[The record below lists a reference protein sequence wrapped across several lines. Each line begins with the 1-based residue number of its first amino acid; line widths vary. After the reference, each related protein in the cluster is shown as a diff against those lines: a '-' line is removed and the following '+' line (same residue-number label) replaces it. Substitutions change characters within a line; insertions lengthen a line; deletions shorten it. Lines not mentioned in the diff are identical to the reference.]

1 MKNIEYNRTDAV
13 NYAKK
18 WALLRNPNY
27 YNFQNLGGDCTN
39 FVSQSIYAGAEVMNL
54 SHNRGWYYYS
64 ASNRSASWTSVEY
77 LYEFLVNNQTA
88 GPYAK
93 IVSEQNIEPG
103 DVVQLA
109 DSSGDFYH
117 SLVITQTKPL
127 ILVCAHTYD
136 ALDRPLISYTYH
148 TARFLHIEGVRKW

>member
-39 FVSQSIYAGAEVMNL
+39 FVSQSIYAGAKVMNL

-93 IVSEQNIEPG
+93 IVSEQNFCSVEDEECRYTGVFGVTRQERTENFAIQNHFVLTEC
-103 DVVQLA
+103 
-109 DSSGDFYH
+109 
-117 SLVITQTKPL
+117 KP
-127 ILVCAHTYD
+127 Y
-136 ALDRPLISYTYH
+136 SN
-148 TARFLHIEGVRKW
+148 KN